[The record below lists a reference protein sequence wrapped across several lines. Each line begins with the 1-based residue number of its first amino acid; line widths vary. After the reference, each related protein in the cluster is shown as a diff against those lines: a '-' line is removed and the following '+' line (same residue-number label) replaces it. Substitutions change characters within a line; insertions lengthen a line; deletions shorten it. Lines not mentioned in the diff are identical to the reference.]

1 MGDVPVKYAG
11 TIYIPHPPP
20 TPEFATIFND
30 IGHLV
35 HDHGEFEKEVEK
47 VLVESMDF
55 CRSEWERVLS
65 KHKIGAEDA
74 IAVLNRLNSVVIT
87 VQKIRALENN
97 ARVVYIRTFLTE
109 LVENI
114 EWQRKNTNNIR
125 LATHCFSYVTNEIE
139 AYAPP
144 RTSSMQAVTEMDYM
158 PENAEITVGTLLLEM
173 KNLMG
178 H

>member
-11 TIYIPHPPP
+11 TIYIPHLPPA
-20 TPEFATIFND
+20 PEFATIFND
-30 IGHLV
+30 IGDLCNEN
-35 HDHGEFEKEVEK
+35 GKFEKEVEK

-65 KHKIGAEDA
+65 RHKIGAEDA

-97 ARVVYIRTFLTE
+97 ARVAYIRKFLTD
-109 LVENI
+109 LVGKI
-114 EWQRKNTNNIR
+114 ERQHNNTNNIR

-144 RTSSMQAVTEMDYM
+144 RTSSMQAVAEMDYM

>member
-11 TIYIPHPPP
+11 EMYIPHLPPP
-20 TPEFATIFND
+20 AEFATIFND
-30 IGHLV
+30 IGDLV
-35 HDHGEFEKEVEK
+35 KDNGEFEKEVKKE
-47 VLVESMDF
+47 LVESMDF

-65 KHKIGAEDA
+65 RHKIGAEDA
-74 IAVLNRLNSVVIT
+74 IVVLHRLNSVVIT
-87 VQKIRALENN
+87 VQTIRGLENN
-97 ARVVYIRTFLTE
+97 ARVAYIRKFLTD
-109 LVENI
+109 LVGNI
-114 EWQRKNTNNIR
+114 EWQHKNTNIIR
-125 LATHCFSYVTNEIE
+125 LATHCFSYVTSEIE

-144 RTSSMQAVTEMDYM
+144 LTSSMQAVAEMDYM

>member
-1 MGDVPVKYAG
+1 MEYAG
-11 TIYIPHPPP
+11 EMYIPHLPPA
-20 TPEFATIFND
+20 PEFATIFND
-30 IGHLV
+30 IGDLCNKN
-35 HDHGEFEKEVEK
+35 GKFEKEVEK

-97 ARVVYIRTFLTE
+97 ARVVYIRTFLTD

-114 EWQRKNTNNIR
+114 EWQHKNTNSIR
-125 LATHCFSYVTNEIE
+125 LATHCFSYVTSEIE

-144 RTSSMQAVTEMDYM
+144 LTSSMQAVAEMDYM

>member
-11 TIYIPHPPP
+11 EIYISHLPP

-35 HDHGEFEKEVEK
+35 KDNGKFEKEVEK

-55 CRSEWERVLS
+55 CRSEWERVMS
-65 KHKIGAEDA
+65 IYKIGAEDA
-74 IAVLNRLNSVVIT
+74 ITVLNRLNSVVIT
-87 VQKIRALENN
+87 VQTIRGLENN
-97 ARVVYIRTFLTE
+97 ARVAYIRKFLTD

-114 EWQRKNTNNIR
+114 EWHRKNTNNIR
-125 LATHCFSYVTNEIE
+125 LATHCFSYVTYEIE

-144 RTSSMQAVTEMDYM
+144 LTSSMQAVAEMDYM
-158 PENAEITVGTLLLEM
+158 PEDAEITVGTLLLEM